1 MSLTIG
7 YLLAT
12 VAAQAGSAYFNCKRS
27 AKQAKE
33 LARKQQ
39 EFEERVMR
47 EGIENSRHEFDE
59 ICSLQREIEWQM
71 QQDRVQLI
79 RDNHR
84 TTLMLEAYRHSL
96 NNWPLFVPPFIIK
109 NESLPLLEIKQK
121 DGFETIAVNCI
132 LTPSMDNSFNLK
144 VFPQLEERLAQFF
157 SKYWPTNSIKAVR
170 FYQQAWRNNI
180 NDAGARIHDLK
191 AHLSEVPTI
200 VLSPIVDD
208 NKLKFSFS
216 WWGISNN
223 TKDEHILEL
232 DNIYDPELSLSI
244 SSRMDYTSDM
254 VDTILNV
261 CTPKLAAFI
270 CFFADLYYWNFYH
283 LPPFLLGF
291 IVDNFN
297 IPEKQYY
304 YDQYQDILD
313 KSISDFS
320 CIHRYPERL
329 IEFAG
334 MFPSPSQ
341 REKLILS
348 ICSKH
353 YIFSN
358 QDFHSI
364 DDFLGI
370 SFTYKDINILNDI
383 KRLFPI
389 YSEKIDR
396 IIKKLTSTTLYR
408 DNLSN
413 GEKYGRIATT
423 YCSEEDTI
431 LNKPHNSS
439 KYNY

>member
-1 MSLTIG
+1 M
-7 YLLAT
+7 AT

-27 AKQAKE
+27 AKQAKD

-47 EGIENSRHEFDE
+47 DGIENLRHEFDE

-109 NESLPLLEIKQK
+109 NESLPLLEIKKK
-121 DGFETIAVNCI
+121 DGYETIAVNCI

-157 SKYWPTNSIKAVR
+157 SKYWPTNSIKAIR

-180 NDAGARIHDLK
+180 TDVGARIHDLK

-216 WWGISNN
+216 WWGVSSN

-232 DNIYDPELSLSI
+232 DNIFDPELSLSI
-244 SSRMDYTSDM
+244 SSRMEYTSDM
-254 VDTILNV
+254 VDAILNE

-270 CFFADLYYWNFYH
+270 SYFADLYYWNFYH

-291 IVDNFN
+291 IVDKFN

-304 YDQYQDILD
+304 YDQYQDLLEN
-313 KSISDFS
+313 SLSELY
-320 CIHRYPERL
+320 CVHRYPERL

-334 MFPSPSQ
+334 MLPTSSQ
-341 REKLILS
+341 REEALLS
-348 ICSKH
+348 ICSKL
-353 YIFSN
+353 YLFNN
-358 QDFHSI
+358 QKFHSI
-364 DDFLGI
+364 DDFLNI
-370 SFTYKDINILNDI
+370 SFSHKDINILNDI
-383 KRLFPI
+383 KQLFPA
-389 YSEKIDR
+389 YSDR
-396 IIKKLTSTTLYR
+396 IDKIIEAIPHTMSFRNSLC
-408 DNLSN
+408 DE
-413 GEKYGRIATT
+413 EKYGRV
-423 YCSEEDTI
+423 D
-431 LNKPHNSS
+431 S
-439 KYNY
+439 KYDINKDTTLDKSQKASKYCF